1 MRYIVTVRAMLKG
14 DEKEAQKVHDATVAK
29 VSPLGKSMGSTSHQA
44 YLNTQNRKEFL
55 AIDVWDNL
63 EGIQKLYSDPNL
75 ATEFGKLFEGQPEVT
90 VWVDSEWMHY

>member
-14 DEKEAQKVHDATVAK
+14 DEAQAQKVHDETVAK
-29 VSPLGKSMGSTSHQA
+29 VSPLGKSMGGTSHQA
-44 YLNTQNRKEFL
+44 YVNTQNRKEFL
-55 AIDVWDNL
+55 AIDFWDNL

-90 VWVDSEWMHY
+90 VWVDSGWMQY